1 METIN
6 DNIND
11 SPNSPTPLLRGLS
24 GEAEEEG
31 MSLIDIIKGIKEF
44 FTELKKRWRT
54 VCIIVCIASVIGLL
68 YSRNS
73 KAKYIASSTMML
85 ESSKGDGMSGAMA
98 LASQF
103 GLMGGGSSS
112 VINEDK
118 LIEIVKA
125 ETIIKTALFKK
136 ATIDST
142 TDILANHYI
151 DMFGYKEIWE
161 KDDSLKNFRFINSK
175 ENLNVQE
182 NSVLKMFCGQIRK
195 DFLTTEKS
203 KSGIIT
209 LTINS
214 KSELFSKYFNQY
226 LVEAVTSFYVNRV
239 TEKGRANLNIIQK
252 RVDSIALAL
261 RDAEF
266 ALARWKDANFQ
277 LVKAQGMIAEM
288 QLRRNVEVC
297 NSIYLEGVKQLEIS
311 KFTSLQ
317 QTPFLQ
323 IIDQPTLPLSAA
335 GMIPPLRGIAFGF
348 IIGFLLACVYV
359 FARKKYAE
367 LLIEIAQKQN

>member
-1 METIN
+1 MEQ
-6 DNIND
+6 
-11 SPNSPTPLLRGLS
+11 
-24 GEAEEEG
+24 EEEG
-31 MSLIDIIKGIKEF
+31 ISLIDIIKGLKEF
-44 FTELKKRWRT
+44 FAELKRKWLI
-54 VCIIVCIASVIGLL
+54 VSIIVCITSVIGLL
-68 YSRNS
+68 YSLNS
-73 KAKYIASSTMML
+73 KPKYGASSTMML
-85 ESSKGDGMSGAMA
+85 ESSKGEGMSGAMA
-98 LASQF
+98 LANQF

-125 ETIIKTALFKK
+125 ETILRTALFKK

-151 DMFGYKEIWE
+151 DLFGYKEIWE
-161 KDDSLKNFRFINSK
+161 KDDSLKDFRFVNSK

-195 DFLTTEKS
+195 IFLVTEKS

-226 LVEAVTSFYVNRV
+226 LVEAVTSFYVNRI
-239 TEKGRANLNIIQK
+239 TEKGRTNLGIIQK
-252 RVDSIALAL
+252 RVDSIAIAL

-277 LVKAQGMIAEM
+277 LVKAQGMIAEI

-323 IIDQPTLPLSAA
+323 IIDQPTLPLNPS
-335 GMIPPLRGIAFGF
+335 GTISPLRGIAIGF
-348 IIGFLLACVYV
+348 IIGSLLAGIYV

-367 LLIEIAQKQN
+367 LMIEMVQKQN